1 MLRPGPSGR
10 VVGAKV
16 LAAGGDTKILEVG
29 LDGIADVAMTSMTEL
44 LSIAPC
50 PGEQEW

>member
-29 LDGIADVAMTSMTEL
+29 LDGIADVAKDHHDRVAVHSAL
-44 LSIAPC
+44 P
-50 PGEQEW
+50 W